1 MIIEIT
7 KLGLMVMPEEKREEL
22 LCELVERNRIS
33 FPAMVKLINAS
44 RDACYEMIDGEG
56 NEMEKI
62 RVRWMLSDIDGE
74 EIVRSMDP
82 DELVEW
88 AVSLNRNGTRMT
100 ADEYAEIVRAIMK
113 ME

>member
-1 MIIEIT
+1 MIKEIT
-7 KLGLMVMPEEKREEL
+7 GLGLMVMPEEKREEL
-22 LCELVERNRIS
+22 LCKLVERNRIS
-33 FPAMVKLINAS
+33 LPAMVDLINAA
-44 RDACYEMIDGEG
+44 RDACYEMVDGEG
-56 NEMEKI
+56 NEMERI
-62 RVRWMLSDIDGE
+62 RARWMLSDIDGE

-88 AVSLNRNGTRMT
+88 AVSLERNGARMT

>member
-1 MIIEIT
+1 MIKEIT
-7 KLGLMVMPEEKREEL
+7 KLGLMTMPGEKREEL

-33 FPAMVKLINAS
+33 FPAMANLINAA
-44 RDACYEMIDGEG
+44 RDACYEMVDGEG
-56 NEMEKI
+56 NEMERI
-62 RVRWMLSDIDGE
+62 RVRWMLSNINGD

-88 AVSLNRNGTRMT
+88 AVSLKRNGARMT
-100 ADEYAEIVRAIMK
+100 ADEYTEIVRAIMK